1 MTLRFGTIALVFLA
15 AATSSAFCE
24 DTPKTSR
31 DTEATDG
38 PQDDVKSNSEPASKP
53 RPNDIKL
60 GDPIDSGY
68 EGG

>member
-1 MTLRFGTIALVFLA
+1 MTLRIGTIALVFLA

-24 DTPKTSR
+24 DAPKTSR

-38 PQDDVKSNSEPASKP
+38 PQDDVKSTAEPASKP
-53 RPNDIKL
+53 RSNDIKR
-60 GDPIDSGY
+60 GESIDSGY